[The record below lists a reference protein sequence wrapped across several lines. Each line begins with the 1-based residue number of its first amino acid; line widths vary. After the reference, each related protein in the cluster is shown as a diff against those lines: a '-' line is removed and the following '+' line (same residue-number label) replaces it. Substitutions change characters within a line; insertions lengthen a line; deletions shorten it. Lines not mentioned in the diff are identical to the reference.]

1 MKNNI
6 YDVALIQYVRE
17 KGLKIQNIDT
27 GEMYRLKGAL
37 RGVLVADQVGNEIQ
51 IGWSYAHE
59 NDVFDKQRGINIA
72 KSRMAKPCNPT
83 MVPHKVRKEMEKF
96 QERAL
101 KYFKVT
107 V

>member
-17 KGLKIQNIDT
+17 KGQTVIDVDT
-27 GEMYRLKGAL
+27 GKVYREKGAP

-51 IGWSYAHE
+51 IGWSYTHE
-59 NDVFDKQRGINIA
+59 NDVFDKQKGIRMA
-72 KSRMAKPCNPT
+72 KSRMSKPCPPE
-83 MVPHKVRKEMEKF
+83 MVPHKVRKEAEKF

-101 KYFKVT
+101 KYFKVL